1 MSSSAGLCRFWLI
14 GLVVVLT
21 ASCSSFEP
29 GERRSMN
36 EEEVSRGLQDIAFD
50 VPSGFEFVQAFT
62 HTEFVGQPAWR
73 ARFDAPS
80 EAGDDTALSAA
91 NPSYPP
97 LQPVTCAAAS
107 TSNWTALGLTCEPEM
122 LSTSRPTR
130 GTADPVTVLLT
141 RNARQSSLFIY
152 SQGH

>member
-1 MSSSAGLCRFWLI
+1 MSSSARLCRFWLI
-14 GLVVVLT
+14 GFVVVLT

-29 GERRSMN
+29 GERRSMD
-36 EEEVSRGLQDIAFD
+36 EEEVSRALRGIAFD
-50 VPSGFEFVQAFT
+50 VPSGFEFVQGFT

-73 ARFDAPS
+73 ARFDAPN
-80 EAGDDTALSAA
+80 EAGDETAVSAA

-97 LQPVTCAAAS
+97 LQPVACAAAS

-122 LSTSRPTR
+122 LSTSRPDQQ
-130 GTADPVTVLLT
+130 TADRVTVLLT
-141 RNARQSSLFIY
+141 RNTRQSSLFIY

>member
-1 MSSSAGLCRFWLI
+1 MKTSWRALPT
-14 GLVVVLT
+14 LVFLAIFT
-21 ASCSSFEP
+21 ASCTSFEP
-29 GERRSMN
+29 GERRSTDR
-36 EEEVSRGLQDIAFD
+36 EEVSNGLQDIAFD

-62 HTEFVGQPAWR
+62 HSEFVGQPAWS
-73 ARFDAPS
+73 ARFDSSS
-80 EAGDDTALSAA
+80 EWGDDVALSAA

-122 LSTSRPTR
+122 RSTSRPTQ